1 MESKTWN
8 SERSSNA
15 ENVRLWQE
23 YRDSGSS
30 RSRDRLVLTFAPL
43 VKYLAYGKIRAL
55 PAHVP
60 VEELISSGLEALIR
74 SLDRYDPA
82 KGASLEQYL
91 WARIRGAMVDE
102 LRRQDWAPRSLRRTE
117 RELSHARRDFRAV
130 HHRQPSDEE
139 VSVAVGITAEKLRV
153 HQQDARAMSTV
164 GSLNVLVSDDERGS
178 LERGDLLVAHDGDPE
193 AAAFG
198 KVDRDALADALA
210 TLTERERTVVGLLYF
225 HDMTLVE
232 VGQILGVSESR
243 VCQINRKAK
252 AHLHECLAGGVL
264 AAAA

>member
-1 MESKTWN
+1 MQSETSS
-8 SERSSNA
+8 SERSSRAQNLA
-15 ENVRLWQE
+15 LWHE
-23 YRDSGSS
+23 YRESGDAKA
-30 RSRDRLVLTFAPL
+30 RDRLVLTFAPL
-43 VKYLAYGKIRAL
+43 VKYLAYGKVRAL

-60 VEELISSGLEALIR
+60 VEELISSGLEALLR
-74 SLDRYDPA
+74 SLDRYDPE
-82 KGASLEQYL
+82 KGATLEQFL

-117 RELSHARRDFRAV
+117 RELSRARRDFRAI

-139 VSVAVGITAEKLRV
+139 VSLAVGITEEKLRA
-153 HQQDARAMSTV
+153 HETDARAMSSV
-164 GSLNVLVSDDERGS
+164 ASLNVLVSDDERGS

-198 KVDRDALADALA
+198 KVDSDALAAALA
-210 TLTERERTVVGLLYF
+210 ALTERERTVVGLLYF

-243 VCQINRKAK
+243 VCQINRQAK
-252 AHLHECLAGGVL
+252 ARLHEQLAGGVL
-264 AAAA
+264 ALAG